1 MPPEVVGYGEDGANI
16 TFMEP
21 APKTLRKFG
30 GEMDEDP
37 WELRPVGGY
46 EMENLGVGG
55 YPEKF
60 YVVYRRKGLNDA
72 LRKTSMRQ
80 MWGPRDQTWIVIEKL
95 QRDTVY
101 EFATVPVNGKGE
113 GPQSE
118 WSIGLTG
125 GIVRKYCSALVVSDG
140 SDNIDDDADYGGN
153 IGDDGGNIAN
163 DGGNIGDDGGNIGDD
178 GGDIGDGGGNIGVDG
193 GNIGDDGDNIG
204 DDGGNIGDDGGNIG
218 DDGGNIDNDGGN
230 IGDDIG

>member
-1 MPPEVVGYGEDGANI
+1 MYSVFCFFSELPAKPLPPEVVGYGEDGANI

-60 YVVYRRKGLNDA
+60 YVVYRRKGLNDT

-140 SDNIDDDADYGGN
+140 SDNI
-153 IGDDGGNIAN
+153 
-163 DGGNIGDDGGNIGDD
+163 
-178 GGDIGDGGGNIGVDG
+178 GDGADCSDSICDDG

-204 DDGGNIGDDGGNIG
+204 DDGGDIGDDGGNIG
-218 DDGGNIDNDGGN
+218 NDSDN